1 MSLQGIADDL
11 TAFLQEKAPEY
22 RPTVPDQVEQVART
36 AVDYVLTQV
45 SADDGPTT
53 LGEAVSVA
61 CSALAAEAKVDPD
74 EVVEHAAR
82 YLEDAAAAVRK
93 LGR

>member
-1 MSLQGIADDL
+1 MSLQGIAADL
-11 TAFLQEKAPEY
+11 SAFLQETAPSY
-22 RPTVPDQVEQVART
+22 RPTLPDQIDEVART

-45 SADDGPTT
+45 SADDGPTV
-53 LGEAVSVA
+53 LGEAVSIA

-74 EVVEHAAR
+74 AVVEHAAR
-82 YLEDAAAAVRK
+82 YLEDAAEAARK